1 MAYAVDK
8 KMPEALFVQ
17 LMTDKANMLKKHLK
31 DTKSN
36 LRLCTDIGP
45 NRATTIIYYIKEE
58 DSQKLH
64 MTISNLGDIDKQLYQ
79 LWVQLNYILK
89 EYCPPG
95 YIKIFNVMNI

>member
-1 MAYAVDK
+1 MPYAVDK

-17 LMTDKANMLKKHLK
+17 LLTDKANMLKKHLK

-36 LRLCTDIGP
+36 LRLCANIGP
-45 NRATTIIYYIKEE
+45 NMATIKLYNIKEE

-64 MTISNLGDIDKQLYQ
+64 ITISNLGDIDEQLYQ

-89 EYCPPG
+89 EYCPLWL
-95 YIKIFNVMNI
+95 YKDF